1 MRNKSKKVYD
11 KVRILN
17 LYAFAFFILFILQKY
32 SLGLL
37 FGSNGIVML
46 EDRLQ
51 NVLFTISS
59 LVIIK
64 LFVKA
69 SVPSEEYSQHFFTAK
84 RIRHNQ

>member
-11 KVRILN
+11 KVRVLN

-37 FGSNGIVML
+37 FGINGIVFVD
-46 EDRLQ
+46 DRLQ
-51 NVLFTISS
+51 NMLFAISS

-69 SVPSEEYSQHFFTAK
+69 SVPDEEDSHFFTAK
-84 RIRHNQ
+84 RIRHNH